1 MYTISML
8 FLFLA
13 VYAFLGWVAEVL
25 YVLVRERSLQNRG
38 FLTGPTVPIY
48 GFGAIAL
55 ILLVF
60 PYVSNPFLVFIASVA
75 ITSTLEFVTHL
86 VLDKVFHIKLWDY
99 SPRRFNLQG
108 RICLENSLLFGLL
121 GVLLIYVI
129 HPPLVRVLVAIPH
142 DVAIAV
148 AWALIGILL
157 VDAAHSITTLAKLRP
172 VLAEVSGTLAQTHD
186 RIERGVIQLEQTI
199 EERRSTG
206 DFARLATLGRLMK
219 AFPNAKSST
228 RDPSTKPHP
237 ST

>member
-1 MYTISML
+1 MYAISML

-13 VYAFLGWVAEVL
+13 VYAFLGWIAEVL

-55 ILLVF
+55 ILLVL
-60 PYVSNPFLVFIASVA
+60 PYVSNPFLVFLASVL

-86 VLDKVFHIKLWDY
+86 VLDKLFHIKLWDY
-99 SPRRFNLQG
+99 STRRFNLWG

-129 HPPLVRVLVAIPH
+129 HPVLARVLVAIPH

-157 VDAAHSITTLAKLRP
+157 VDAVHSITTLAKLRP
-172 VLAEVSGTLAQTHD
+172 VLTEVSGTLAQTHD
-186 RIERGVIQLEQTI
+186 RIEQGITQLEQTI
-199 EERRSTG
+199 DERRATA

-219 AFPNAKSST
+219 AFPHAKSS
-228 RDPSTKPHP
+228 STGTQSGHRAE
-237 ST
+237 S